1 MELTEA
7 KQNSFSNVFQV
18 LFPVSSQITIA
29 CAPDFVNLGDY
40 EHRTPKKLELLHFY
54 VNFFL
59 KLRTH

>member
-7 KQNSFSNVFQV
+7 KQNSFSNAFQV

-40 EHRTPKKLELLHFY
+40 EHRTPKKLELLHF
-54 VNFFL
+54 
-59 KLRTH
+59 